1 MPDEGGGGAVLGAAL
16 RLFASLGYDGTSTEM
31 IAAAAGVRP
40 GEVPGGR
47 SGAYH
52 AILKR
57 FQDEQLALYDE
68 VPAVHTD
75 GGLHKVLDL
84 FLDFYLDHRLELM
97 IWQHRGLSDAT
108 DIAGAEEDYRSPV
121 AHRLFEVVGEL
132 EKLPDPDMW
141 ISVVTWSL
149 TGFVSGG
156 IIAELPGPTTADDL
170 PARLRFRAFM
180 HRLMDA
186 VGPTDEGRPGPP

>member
-1 MPDEGGGGAVLGAAL
+1 MPDEAGNSGVLDVAL

-40 GEVPGGR
+40 EEVPGGR
-47 SGAYH
+47 NGVYQ

-57 FQDEQLALYDE
+57 FQDEQLALYED
-68 VPAVHTD
+68 VPAVHTE

-84 FLDFYLDHRLELM
+84 FLDFYLDHRLELQV
-97 IWQHRGLSDAT
+97 WQHRGLADAT
-108 DIAGAEEDYRSPV
+108 DIIGAEEDYRTPV
-121 AHRLFEVVGEL
+121 ARRLFEVVGAL

-141 ISVVTWSL
+141 TSVFTWSL

-156 IIAELPGPTTADDL
+156 IISPTSTIATADDL

-180 HRLMDA
+180 HQMMEA
-186 VGPTDEGRPGPP
+186 VGPTDEGDLPS